1 MHGRRRRGRTSINDG
16 GAEETTRLDT
26 LDVIRFHHVHRKYLV
41 IGTQGLRD
49 VPPPTE
55 CTLTVCTTEA
65 RATEESELE
74 EDQRLP
80 ELSTGRRA
88 NSHCAPVHVAMFIVA
103 SDTRVSRVSVR
114 RMYAEEDK
122 H

>member
-1 MHGRRRRGRTSINDG
+1 MSTECVLG
-16 GAEETTRLDT
+16 
-26 LDVIRFHHVHRKYLV
+26 
-41 IGTQGLRD
+41 QGLRD
-49 VPPPTE
+49 VQTTAHRTE